1 MKIYFMG
8 ICGTAMGNVAAMLK
22 EANHE
27 IIGSDNAFYEP
38 MKSVLENA
46 NIECLKGYS
55 AKRLKEIKPDLVVIG
70 NAQSRMNEEVE
81 YLLSSKEIPFTSL
94 AQLISEEVIKNRD
107 CLVVSGTHGK
117 TTTTSMS
124 TMLLKQH
131 YANCGYLI
139 GGLIQGFKSGAN
151 LGSFAEPFVI
161 EGDEYDTAFFDKRS
175 KFIHYKP
182 KVLIIN
188 NIEFDHA
195 DIFRDIIDVK
205 RTFSHVRR
213 IVSGNGLIIE
223 NADDTN
229 IDSLENTPWVKCI
242 KVGFRAG
249 ADLQI
254 QNFKEEE
261 DFTSFDLVNKFQR
274 KTISWNLPA
283 QYNARN
289 AAMAIAGVASLLG
302 KQDCLDIDISPLLNF
317 KGVKRRQEILH
328 KSDKVVIIEDFG
340 HHPTAIK
347 NTILSMRN
355 KYAKRKII
363 ACFEP
368 RSNSSRTNVF
378 QDDFANSLSLADE
391 ICIGKIQNLEKIPL
405 EKRIDLDKMSEV
417 ANKQINA
424 FTDNQELLKYIENTI
439 NNQESSC
446 VIFFSNG
453 SFDAIQHSDCL
464 KI

>member
-8 ICGTAMGNVAAMLK
+8 ICGTAMGNAAVMLK

-27 IIGSDNAFYEP
+27 ILGADNAFYEP

-46 NIECLKGYS
+46 NIECFSGYS
-55 AKRLKEIKPDLVVIG
+55 AERLKEIAPDLVVIG
-70 NAQSRMNEEVE
+70 NSQSRMNEEVE
-81 YLLSSKEIPFTSL
+81 YLLDSKKIPFTSL
-94 AQLISEEVIKNRD
+94 ANLISEEIIRDRD

-117 TTTTSMS
+117 TTTTSLAS
-124 TMLLKQH
+124 MLLENT

-139 GGLIQGFKSGAN
+139 GGVIQGYKGGSK
-151 LGSFAEPFVI
+151 LGNFAEPFAI

-195 DIFRDIIDVK
+195 DIFRDLTDVK

-213 IVSGNGLIIE
+213 IVSPSGAIIE
-223 NADDTN
+223 NADDEN
-229 IDSLENTPWVKCI
+229 IDSLENTPWVKRI
-242 KVGFRAG
+242 KVGLKDT

-254 QNFKEEE
+254 KNFEENE
-261 DFTSFDLVNKFQR
+261 DHTSFDLVNKFQT
-274 KTISWNLPA
+274 KHIEWQLPA
-283 QYNARN
+283 LFNARN
-289 AAMAIAGVASLLG
+289 AAMAIAGVATILG
-302 KQDCLDIDISPLLNF
+302 KEDCLDIDISPIINF
-317 KGVKRRQEILH
+317 KGVKRRQEILV
-328 KSDKVVIIEDFG
+328 KRENLVVIEDFG

-355 KYAKRKII
+355 KYSKAKII

-378 QDDFANSLSLADE
+378 QDDFALSLSFADE
-391 ICIGKIQNLEKIPL
+391 IYIGKIQNADKIPL
-405 EKRIDLDKMSEV
+405 EKRIDFSKMEEV
-417 ANKQINA
+417 AKKPIHV
-424 FTDNQELLKYIENTI
+424 FDDNQALLSTLKAKVESGENT
-439 NNQESSC
+439 C
-446 VIFFSNG
+446 LIFFSNG
-453 SFDAIQHSDCL
+453 SFDGIQHCVN
-464 KI
+464 K